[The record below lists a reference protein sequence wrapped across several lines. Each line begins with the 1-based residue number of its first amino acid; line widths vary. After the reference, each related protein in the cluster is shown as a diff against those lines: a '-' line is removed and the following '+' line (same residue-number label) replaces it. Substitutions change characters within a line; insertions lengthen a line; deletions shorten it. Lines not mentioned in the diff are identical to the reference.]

1 MDFPIVFA
9 TQDNTL
15 WLLPSMSSSEL
26 HQITPSA
33 YITDLTTY
41 NNDKSWHAFTIRNVL
56 QILAFLMTKQQESDI
71 KMPSR
76 AVFLAT
82 MDNIH
87 TTYDND
93 VVGNIALQAAA
104 KKEEMERR
112 WDVTRFLTRRYHASI
127 EQEERTILISQ
138 LDPAWA
144 ADRATKTTHLH
155 IKGSLEAGP
164 IYVRLARL
172 DTALIPS
179 IAVTFD
185 SVNYRNEA
193 MMVLHAHN
201 LTLPSPM
208 FDVRPYE
215 KSASLNTIWHFEW
228 TSLNLHRL
236 VRLANEML
244 RSASYVPTYMLYEHV
259 VEGDEAGDDG
269 LMVNIGGC
277 SPTWLLNMVSTGVRA
292 NDWRLTASERGSCT
306 LCYEDHAGDEMRSAS
321 DPRQENRIRT
331 VKP

>member
-1 MDFPIVFA
+1 
-9 TQDNTL
+9 
-15 WLLPSMSSSEL
+15 
-26 HQITPSA
+26 
-33 YITDLTTY
+33 
-41 NNDKSWHAFTIRNVL
+41 
-56 QILAFLMTKQQESDI
+56 
-71 KMPSR
+71 MPSR